1 MEIHIKLGQ
10 KYSKKFSSK
19 FDTFCKDAFTTS
31 AYSCFFV
38 NNFLYPFYQKS
49 GTFLL
54 DTIQEDKISFGR
66 GHKIL
71 RTNPVKINADL
82 PELVYI
88 NCLTLLRYGKSEFS

>member
-38 NNFLYPFYQKS
+38 NNFLYPLF
-49 GTFLL
+49 GNRGLFLL
-54 DTIQEDKISFGR
+54 SISQEDKISFER
-66 GHKIL
+66 LHKIL
-71 RTNPVKINADL
+71 RTKLVKTNADL
-82 PELVYI
+82 PGLVYI
-88 NCLTLLRYGKSEFS
+88 NCLTHLRYAKSEFS